1 MLVIMYGCER
11 RSFMLREEQKLRMYE
26 NRVKRKIVRCKRE
39 EVTLVRRQLRNDKL
53 HGFYS

>member
-1 MLVIMYGCER
+1 
-11 RSFMLREEQKLRMYE
+11 MLREEQKLRMYE